1 MAVLK
6 SNNLVGKDFTQFE
19 ELVKQEK
26 ITYGNVRLIPQLK
39 TKEELALTSIFL
51 SSLRLVKEFQ
61 DKVFKEIKV
70 SRAGKAYFFKEMCF
84 KDIDKESRIDGVI
97 ITVVSKKIKEIIFLE
112 VKNGTNKIEK
122 TQIEKY
128 IDVAKKIGS
137 KTLFTISNK
146 FVEKATDFPI
156 VIDGN
161 KKRNFNLFHFS
172 WTYLETLAQ
181 LLLFENDDNIEDED
195 QIEIM
200 KEVLRFLTDPKSGT
214 NGYSQMNDG
223 WRDLHKAIKANVSGE
238 IEKNLASTL
247 LSWNEEEKDMAL
259 LLSRNLG
266 VLVKTKS
273 SKNTEKSLAKTK
285 IVTSALEIKDA
296 VSDVDILCDF
306 TRETVKMEVNVRPPS
321 DNKNKANI
329 TWIKEQ
335 IELCSKRNSNLFS
348 SFEDEIWIDADIKFY
363 KDSIRTQFTNI
374 ESLYENEMVKQKK
387 EIMGFKVILIRD
399 FKQNFGSK
407 KMFVENIEKML
418 LNYYEGIVQHLKNAP
433 KKAPK
438 IKQEP
443 VSSQQ

>member
-1 MAVLK
+1 
-6 SNNLVGKDFTQFE
+6 
-19 ELVKQEK
+19 
-26 ITYGNVRLIPQLK
+26 
-39 TKEELALTSIFL
+39 
-51 SSLRLVKEFQ
+51 
-61 DKVFKEIKV
+61 
-70 SRAGKAYFFKEMCF
+70 MCF

-146 FVEKATDFPI
+146 FVEKSSDFPI
-156 VIDGN
+156 IIDGN

-181 LLLFENDDNIEDED
+181 LLLFENDENIEDED

-200 KEVLRFLTDPKSGT
+200 KEVLIFLTDPKSGT
-214 NGYSQMNDG
+214 NGYNQMNDG
-223 WRDLHKAIKANVSGE
+223 WRDLHKAVKANDRGE
-238 IEKNLASTL
+238 IEKNLASAL

-266 VLVKTKS
+266 VLVKAKS
-273 SKNTEKSLAKTK
+273 SKNSEKSLEKTK
-285 IVTSALEIKDA
+285 KVTSVLEIKDA
-296 VSDVDILCDF
+296 ASDIDILCDF
-306 TRETVKMEVNVRPPS
+306 TRETVKMEVDIKPPS

-329 TWIKEQ
+329 TWIKDQ
-335 IELCSKRNSNLFS
+335 VELCKKRNTDLFS
-348 SFEDEIWIDADIKFY
+348 SFEYEIWIDSDIKFY

-374 ESLYENEMVKQKK
+374 ESLYENEVVKQKK
-387 EIMGFKVILIRD
+387 EIVGFKVILIRD
-399 FKQNFGSK
+399 FKNNFGSK
-407 KMFVENIEKML
+407 KMFVEGIEKML

-443 VSSQQ
+443 ITTQQ